1 MESLAYLVVIIFMIT
16 LFSGPFA
23 IALTSRRLVKFFNS
37 KESVP
42 WAIVNVLRK
51 IVHALT
57 TIIGTFLG
65 FSLVSVDGVTVAKFF
80 GAYAI
85 VSAYIALR
93 REYFPEFFIL
103 VRFLILLGIKGKEE
117 PRIYSADG
125 TEIIRTKKVKRLG
138 RSSGRDGHGPGG
150 QH

>member
-1 MESLAYLVVIIFMIT
+1 MESLAYLVVIIFMVT

-23 IALTSRRLVKFFNS
+23 ISLTTRRLVKFLNS

-51 IVHALT
+51 IIHALT
-57 TIIGTFLG
+57 ITIGTFLG
-65 FSLVSVDGVTVAKFF
+65 FSLMSTDVTIAKFF

-93 REYFPEFFIL
+93 REYFPDFH
-103 VRFLILLGIKGKEE
+103 LLATIGNKFGIRKVGPGDHGPK
-117 PRIYSADG
+117 IKW
-125 TEIIRTKKVKRLG
+125 KKNG
-138 RSSGRDGHGPGG
+138 RSSGDDGHGPGG

>member
-1 MESLAYLVVIIFMIT
+1 MESLAYLVVIIFMVT

-23 IALTSRRLVKFFNS
+23 ISLTSRRLVKFLNS

-65 FSLVSVDGVTVAKFF
+65 FSLVSMDGVTVAKFF

-85 VSAYIALR
+85 VLAYIAVR
-93 REYFPEFFIL
+93 REYFPDFH
-103 VRFLILLGIKGKEE
+103 LLATIGNKLGLRKVGPGDHGPKIKW
-117 PRIYSADG
+117 
-125 TEIIRTKKVKRLG
+125 KKNG
-138 RSSGRDGHGPGG
+138 RSSGDDGHGPG
-150 QH
+150 

>member
-1 MESLAYLVVIIFMIT
+1 MESLAYLVVIIFMVT

-23 IALTSRRLVKFFNS
+23 ISLTSRRLVKFLNS
-37 KESVP
+37 KESVS

-51 IVHALT
+51 IIHALT
-57 TIIGTFLG
+57 IIIGTFLG
-65 FSLVSVDGVTVAKFF
+65 VSLMSTDVTIAKFF

-93 REYFPEFFIL
+93 REYFPDFHLLATIGNK
-103 VRFLILLGIKGKEE
+103 LGIRKVG
-117 PRIYSADG
+117 PGDHG
-125 TEIIRTKKVKRLG
+125 PKVKWKKNG
-138 RSSGRDGHGPGG
+138 RSSGDDGHGPGG

>member
-23 IALTSRRLVKFFNS
+23 IALTSRRLVKFLNS

-51 IVHALT
+51 IVHAIT

-65 FSLVSVDGVTVAKFF
+65 FSLMSMGGVTVAKFF

-85 VSAYIALR
+85 VLAYIAVR
-93 REYFPEFFIL
+93 REYFPDFHLLATIGNK
-103 VRFLILLGIKGKEE
+103 LGIRKVG
-117 PRIYSADG
+117 PGDHG
-125 TEIIRTKKVKRLG
+125 PKVKWKKNG
-138 RSSGRDGHGPGG
+138 RSSGDDGHGPGG

>member
-1 MESLAYLVVIIFMIT
+1 MESLAYLVVIIFMVT

-23 IALTSRRLVKFFNS
+23 ISLTSRRLVKFLNS
-37 KESVP
+37 KESVS

-51 IVHALT
+51 IVHAIT

-65 FSLVSVDGVTVAKFF
+65 FSLVSMDGVTVAKFF

-85 VSAYIALR
+85 VLAYIAVR
-93 REYFPEFFIL
+93 REYFPDFHLFATIGNK
-103 VRFLILLGIKGKEE
+103 LGIRKVGPGDHGPK
-117 PRIYSADG
+117 IKW
-125 TEIIRTKKVKRLG
+125 KKNG
-138 RSSGRDGHGPGG
+138 RSSGNDGHGPGG